1 MRNLR
6 KYPVTSREIEDC
18 LENLADELSTGDDL
32 RCGDMR
38 PMLLKIAAKIVRRS
52 AFTQEAL
59 NEI

>member
-6 KYPVTSREIEDC
+6 KYPVTSEEVENC
-18 LENLADELSTGDDL
+18 LMKLSEEFSQER

-38 PMLLKIAAKIVRRS
+38 PMLLEIAAKIVRRS

-59 NEI
+59 NEV

>member
-1 MRNLR
+1 MRNL
-6 KYPVTSREIEDC
+6 KAYPVTSREIEDC
-18 LENLADELSTGDDL
+18 LTNLSEELSTGDDL

-38 PMLLKIAAKIVRRS
+38 PLLLRMAAKIVRRS